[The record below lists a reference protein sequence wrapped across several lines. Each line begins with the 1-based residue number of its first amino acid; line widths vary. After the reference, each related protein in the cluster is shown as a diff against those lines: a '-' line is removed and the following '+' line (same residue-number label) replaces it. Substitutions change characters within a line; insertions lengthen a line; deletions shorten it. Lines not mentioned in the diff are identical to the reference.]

1 MAGARKRASPALTA
15 TERSKTRRWLR
26 WPVLILMIAATPFC
40 WLVARDAILVLRAS
54 DGNGAETAHWLLVT
68 RLANTIDDAGL
79 SVRTREPFYL
89 TMVFDPSCFVLRA
102 EALQPSDTPAE
113 KSSFRDA
120 REPSLNEILSTHRM
134 LAERTINQ
142 NIQHGVISESFSTPE
157 LILFN
162 ACIAATPLGGTC
174 KKRVSTRINALYDK
188 TAEKTFRVFG
198 TKAKQAGTPDRYCD
212 IMPDVMKR
220 PAQ

>member
-1 MAGARKRASPALTA
+1 MAGAWYRAGPGLKAA
-15 TERSKTRRWLR
+15 ERSKTKRWFR
-26 WPVLILMIAATPFC
+26 WSVLILMIAATPFC
-40 WLVARDAILVLRAS
+40 WLVARDATLVLRAS

-79 SVRTREPFYL
+79 SLRTREPSYL
-89 TMVFDPSCFVLRA
+89 TMAFDPSCFVLRP

-142 NIQHGVISESFSTPE
+142 NIQYGAISESFSTLE

-162 ACIAATPLGGTC
+162 ACIAATPFGGTC
-174 KKRVSTRINALYDK
+174 RKQVSTRIDAVYDK
-188 TAEKTFRVFG
+188 AAERIFRVFG
-198 TKAKQAGTPDRYCD
+198 TKAKQAGAPDRYCY
-212 IMPDVMKR
+212 IMPDVVKR
-220 PAQ
+220 SMQ